1 MPTSW
6 NFFESTSVCPRCGDW
21 VQITRLLAGEHL
33 CGPSAAE
40 AHEAVGEDCDVLH
53 DEIATFLAGSRGL
66 RQAAFAQWC
75 REHGRCA

>member
-1 MPTSW
+1 VELLREHERLSPL
-6 NFFESTSVCPRCGDW
+6 RRQGADH
-21 VQITRLLAGEHL
+21 RLLAGEHL